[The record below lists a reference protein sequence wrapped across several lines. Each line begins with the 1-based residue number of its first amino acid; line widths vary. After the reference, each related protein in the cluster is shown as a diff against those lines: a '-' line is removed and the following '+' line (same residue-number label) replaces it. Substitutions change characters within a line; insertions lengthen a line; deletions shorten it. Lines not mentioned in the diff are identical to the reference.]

1 MDWFAQHLGLTIL
14 TILSAALSAYLIY
27 VMLHPERF

>member
-1 MDWFAQHLGLTIL
+1 VDWVLQHLGLTVL
-14 TILSAALSAYLIY
+14 SVLSAALTFYLIY

>member
-1 MDWFAQHLGLTIL
+1 VDWVLQHLGLTVLSIVSSAL
-14 TILSAALSAYLIY
+14 TVYLIY

>member
-1 MDWFAQHLGLTIL
+1 MVWVEAHLGLTVL
-14 TILSAALSAYLIY
+14 TGIATVLVAYLAY